1 MDEKI
6 TITYEGQEPKLLEE
20 LLESFFQTEAGQKL
34 IDHAIAKITKE
45 KE

>member
-20 LLESFFQTEAGQKL
+20 LQESFFQTEAGQEV
-34 IDHAIAKITKE
+34 INRAIAKITKE